1 MSDWNGEIQIS
12 LKKSDHC
19 NQFVRSRRYFR
30 GVEQFAVAG
39 RLPAKFGRI
48 PPVGDQ
54 TTLTSSFDQSCN
66 GTEDLVYEAHALLPG
81 SRQCP
86 DQVQKSLYSSQSYS
100 RYHTIS
106 SDFTIKI

>member
-66 GTEDLVYEAHALLPG
+66 GTEGLVYEAHALLPG

-86 DQVQKSLYSSQSYS
+86 DRFRNLCTQANHILDIIPLVATSP
-100 RYHTIS
+100 
-106 SDFTIKI
+106 